1 MSSSQLGFKYKAQ
14 YNDTGNGYTIVTDR
28 WTREGSYSTNMIPVL
43 DGAAMTSNIGKNDYA
58 LEWCDR
64 WVLLLTQV

>member
-1 MSSSQLGFKYKAQ
+1 MSSSHLGFKGKAP
-14 YNDTGNGYTIVTDR
+14 YNNTGNGYTIVTDR
-28 WTREGSYSTNMIPVL
+28 WTRESSYPNNMIPVL

-64 WVLLLTQV
+64 